1 MTFLKKLFQGN
12 KNTRTADLSL
22 VGVDMHSHLL
32 PGIDDGSP
40 DMETTI
46 FLLEKLVA
54 LGYKKAI
61 TTPHIMYDLYRNTPE
76 NIKEA
81 EKNVKK
87 AIAKNNINIKFEVAA
102 EYLIDEG
109 FEKLLAE
116 KNLLT
121 FGDNY
126 LLVELPYSG
135 EPTNLGRI
143 LFDLQIKGYKI
154 ILAHPER
161 YSYWHDNPD
170 KYESLKE
177 GGVFFQLNINSITRF
192 HSSKTRKAASWLI
205 NQQMI
210 DFLGTDLHNKAYIA
224 SIEKA
229 TKDPLLAKLLS
240 SGKLKNVELLM
251 PTAKS

>member
-1 MTFLKKLFQGN
+1 MIFLKKLFQGN
-12 KNTRTADLSL
+12 KNTKAVDLSL

-46 FLLEKLVA
+46 FLLKKLAA

-61 TTPHIMYDLYRNTPE
+61 TTPHIMYDLYRNNAET
-76 NIKEA
+76 IKDTER
-81 EKNVKK
+81 KVKE
-87 AIAKNNINIKFEVAA
+87 AIAKNNINIEFEAAA

-109 FEKLLAE
+109 FERLMTE
-116 KNLLT
+116 NNLLT

-161 YSYWHDNPD
+161 YSYWHDIPD
-170 KYESLKE
+170 KYESLKD
-177 GGVFFQLNINSITRF
+177 GGVFFQLNINSITKF
-192 HSSKTRKAASWLI
+192 HSSSTRKVASWLI

-210 DFLGTDLHNKAYIA
+210 DFLGTDLHSKAYLSA
-224 SIEKA
+224 IEKA

-240 SGKLKNVELLM
+240 SGKLRNVELLM
-251 PTAKS
+251 PTT